1 MASHG
6 ILNPNA
12 GAAHFTLDRIEPA
25 HDFAALVERYWLIRW
40 SLRGDETFAQETLPH
55 PCVNV
60 VIGTHRPGVHGIG
73 TKRFIAEL
81 SKTGWVFGI
90 KFRPGAFRVVYE
102 RDASELTG
110 REKSI
115 ASVFGDAGASVEG
128 SVLERGGG
136 PTCVELVEP
145 LLRRFVPIRDE
156 NVALA
161 ARAVDLARAEPSIGR
176 ARDLAERVGVSP
188 RSLERLFGKYVGVPP
203 KWIIRRY
210 RVHEAC
216 ERVRSG
222 APASWP
228 DLAQELGYFDQAHF
242 IRDFKSQVG
251 RTPAQY
257 AAMCSVGRGT
267 NGEKLPAERAH
278 DRRDDDRHD
287 VRRDH
292 V

>member
-102 RDASELTG
+102 RDTSELTG

-176 ARDLAERVGVSP
+176 ARDLAERVRVSP
-188 RSLERLFGKYVGVPP
+188 RSLERLFGKCVGVPP

-222 APASWP
+222 ARRIVARPRARARLLRPGPLHSRLQIASGTHARAVRS
-228 DLAQELGYFDQAHF
+228 DVLSRAQH
-242 IRDFKSQVG
+242 
-251 RTPAQY
+251 
-257 AAMCSVGRGT
+257 
-267 NGEKLPAERAH
+267 NGEKLPPSVPTIAE
-278 DRRDDDRHD
+278 
-287 VRRDH
+287 
-292 V
+292 

>member
-1 MASHG
+1 M
-6 ILNPNA
+6 
-12 GAAHFTLDRIEPA
+12 
-25 HDFAALVERYWLIRW
+25 
-40 SLRGDETFAQETLPH
+40 
-55 PCVNV
+55 
-60 VIGTHRPGVHGIG
+60 
-73 TKRFIAEL
+73 
-81 SKTGWVFGI
+81 
-90 KFRPGAFRVVYE
+90 
-102 RDASELTG
+102 
-110 REKSI
+110 
-115 ASVFGDAGASVEG
+115 
-128 SVLERGGG
+128 
-136 PTCVELVEP
+136 
-145 LLRRFVPIRDE
+145 
-156 NVALA
+156 
-161 ARAVDLARAEPSIGR
+161 
-176 ARDLAERVGVSP
+176 
-188 RSLERLFGKYVGVPP
+188 
-203 KWIIRRY
+203 
-210 RVHEAC
+210 HEVC